1 MHEYSLVRALLDR
14 VDAEARTHGAVAV
27 ARLTVRLGELSGVEI
42 ELFRSAFDMCR
53 GDSICADAE
62 LAIVPVAPRWVC
74 PGCGSRIE
82 AGSLLRCGECGVPAR
97 LAAGDEL
104 ILERIE
110 MEVE

>member
-27 ARLTVRLGELSGVEI
+27 SRLTVRLGELAGVELD
-42 ELFRSAFDMCR
+42 LFRSAFDMCR
-53 GDSICADAE
+53 EGSVCAGAE
-62 LAIVPVAPRWVC
+62 LAIVPVKPRWEC
-74 PGCGSRIE
+74 PGCGARIE
-82 AGSLLRCGECGVPAR
+82 AGSLLRCDECGAPAR

-110 MEVE
+110 MEVA